1 MIWTRLGGESWYQR
15 NLNTSWITWRIYIF
29 CLIILNLEFQIWFLM
44 LHASPCLYVLF
55 FPCVSNF
62 YRWPAHNDCFSPST
76 PPERISGKC
85 LNHPQKR
92 KPQIYM
98 WVGCFISCP
107 FSPEYLLTLN
117 ECVYIRWGSSNAMA
131 FKHGET
137 SPQHSSLTGSLCWLQ
152 QRVRQ
157 LSETGQAN
165 GRVVCKLQCRK
176 YLCRKPQ

>member
-1 MIWTRLGGESWYQR
+1 MLKFRVFEVL
-15 NLNTSWITWRIYIF
+15 
-29 CLIILNLEFQIWFLM
+29 LEAWALRRKTEQKGW
-44 LHASPCLYVLF
+44 
-55 FPCVSNF
+55 
-62 YRWPAHNDCFSPST
+62 
-76 PPERISGKC
+76 KC

-137 SPQHSSLTGSLCWLQ
+137 SPQHSSLTGSLCLLQ

-165 GRVVCKLQCRK
+165 GRVVHKLQCRK
-176 YLCRKPQ
+176 YLCRKPQHIFQGLKGSPPPPVLCWSLGKPQCCTPLLSCLWPQAAEGWSEQ